1 MPVHIVTDS
10 TTDLPG
16 SVRAAAAI
24 RVVPLRV
31 HFGDEV
37 FRDRVDLSDEAFVS
51 RLAGALALPRTSQ
64 PPPGDF
70 EAVYRELLRGP
81 EDRVVSLHLAER
93 LSGTCGSARTAAM
106 AVDPDRI
113 QVIDTRTVSLAAGFL
128 VLEAAALAAQG
139 RSAAEVVAAVGA
151 LLPGSGGVAA
161 VDTLRYLERG
171 GRISRVQAVVGSV
184 LSVKPV
190 VGLEQDGAV
199 VQLCRVRSRGQAR
212 ARLLELLAAR
222 GPLRRC
228 GVIHVGAPDAA
239 AGFQAEVAA
248 RYPRLEVLCQHLSP
262 VLATHTGPGLLGC
275 CWLVAPPAG

>member
-10 TTDLPG
+10 TTDLPA

-37 FRDRVDLSDEAFVS
+37 FRDRVELSDEAFVS
-51 RLAGALALPRTSQ
+51 RLERAAELPRTSQ

-70 EAVYRELLRGP
+70 EVVYRELLRDPG
-81 EDRVVSLHLAER
+81 DQVVSLHLAER

-106 AVDPDRI
+106 AVDPERI
-113 QVIDTRTVSLAAGFL
+113 RVIDTRTVSLAAGFL
-128 VLEAAALAAQG
+128 VLEAAELAAQG
-139 RSAAEVVAAVGA
+139 RTAGEIEAQIGA
-151 LLPGSGGVAA
+151 RLAGAGGVAA
-161 VDTLRYLERG
+161 LDTLRYLERG
-171 GRISRVQAVVGSV
+171 GRIGRVQAVVGSV

-190 VGLEQDGAV
+190 VGLEQDGAI
-199 VQLCRVRSRGQAR
+199 VQLSRVRSWGQAR
-212 ARLLELLAAR
+212 ARLLDLLAAR

-228 GVIHVGAPDAA
+228 GVIHVAVPPAA
-239 AGFQAEVAA
+239 AAFQAELAT
-248 RYPRLEVLCQHLSP
+248 RYPQLEVLCQHLSP

-275 CWLVAPPAG
+275 CWLVAPPPR